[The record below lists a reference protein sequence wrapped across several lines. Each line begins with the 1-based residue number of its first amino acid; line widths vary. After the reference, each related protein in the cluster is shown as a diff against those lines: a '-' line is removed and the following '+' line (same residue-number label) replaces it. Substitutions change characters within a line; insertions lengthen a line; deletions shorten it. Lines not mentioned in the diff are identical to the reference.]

1 VYEVPAGNIITDAS
15 LRPAVPPIT
24 FGGTAV
30 SSLKLW
36 NFPMPDAHDHYV
48 YDDQDA
54 LSPHR

>member
-15 LRPAVPPIT
+15 LRPAVPPMT

-36 NFPMPDAHDHYV
+36 NFLMPDAHDHYV
-48 YDDQDA
+48 YDD
-54 LSPHR
+54 